1 VVDNYDNI
9 CAMNESYL
17 VKNLDDDVL
26 VESDSLTNMPPLEDI
41 ILIVN

>member
-1 VVDNYDNI
+1 
-9 CAMNESYL
+9 MNESYL